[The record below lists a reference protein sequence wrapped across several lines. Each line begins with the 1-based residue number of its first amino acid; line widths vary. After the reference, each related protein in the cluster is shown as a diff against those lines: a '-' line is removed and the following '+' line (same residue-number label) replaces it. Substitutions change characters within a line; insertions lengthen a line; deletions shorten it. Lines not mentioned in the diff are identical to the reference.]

1 MKKKEYKNKD
11 FDSFYFEYFLPGDN
25 ETGNRVNQDTLT
37 KTSTVNQNIAAA
49 PERPITLLLTKAL
62 FKGQTNGEVR
72 AVIKNKIIKYFI
84 HRYFSLLLPVIFFFL
99 VQMSID
105 VPFLYARGL
114 ESADQYGD
122 VNIYFQFDPRFK
134 ARPFKVFLKK
144 DEERHKDLEKIDPNR
159 VQYYEVGK
167 LAYDFQNIKTGKYW
181 VGFSF
186 KYLRKNRF
194 MGKPV
199 IEIEFMSTWISTETN
214 LIEVK
219 NDKKVCVDLIIKLS
233 LAQRPEPYGE
243 EDPEGE
249 QQFIIRSKPKSSDEE
264 LILDENYFP
273 FFGAGVFSEVK
284 RMSSNN
290 IDYSKMI
297 FDIVVYDDYPF
308 LHFEFY

>member
-1 MKKKEYKNKD
+1 M
-11 FDSFYFEYFLPGDN
+11 
-25 ETGNRVNQDTLT
+25 
-37 KTSTVNQNIAAA
+37 
-49 PERPITLLLTKAL
+49 
-62 FKGQTNGEVR
+62 
-72 AVIKNKIIKYFI
+72 IKNKIKQSFI
-84 HRYFSLLLPVIFFFL
+84 YRCFSLLLLVVLFFL
-99 VQMSID
+99 AQISVD
-105 VPFLYARGL
+105 LPFLYARVS

-122 VNIYFQFDPRFK
+122 VNIYFQFDPQLK
-134 ARPFKVFLKK
+134 SRPFRVFIKK
-144 DEERHKDLEKIDPNR
+144 DDERHKDLEMIDPNR

-199 IEIEFMSTWISTETN
+199 IEIEFMDTWISTETN

-219 NDKKVCVDLIIKLS
+219 NNKKVCVDLIIKLS

-249 QQFIIRSKPKSSDEE
+249 QQFIIRSKPKSPDEE
-264 LILDENYFP
+264 LMLDENYFP

-284 RMSSNN
+284 RMSSYN

-297 FDIVVYDDYPF
+297 FEIVVFDDYPF
-308 LHFEFY
+308 LHCQQPEN